1 MSTIVDDR
9 KEIYLINEENKWLD
23 FIAGI
28 NTIIVSNEDEFN
40 KFRKFLDDLGI
51 GKLLKNYRTFSAWKH
66 LAIINNKN
74 PNYLIFEFQ
83 ITKGLTFGYT
93 KESSKDWFGV
103 QPLTVK
109 DLESY
114 YKNSKLLN
122 KKNTNKLEPE
132 KEKYIDIKKN
142 NERSS
147 LEDGFEI
154 ER

>member
-9 KEIYLINEENKWLD
+9 KGIYLINEENKWLD

-28 NTIIVSNEDEFN
+28 NSIIVSNEEEFN

-51 GKLLKNYRTFSAWKH
+51 GKLLKDYRTFSAWKH

-93 KESSKDWFGV
+93 KESSKNWFGV
-103 QPLTVK
+103 EPLNVK
-109 DLESY
+109 DLESFY
-114 YKNSKLLN
+114 VNSKLLN
-122 KKNTNKLEPE
+122 MKFDKKNENELEE
-132 KEKYIDIKKN
+132 
-142 NERSS
+142 
-147 LEDGFEI
+147 EI
-154 ER
+154 EK

>member
-28 NTIIVSNEDEFN
+28 NSIIVSNEEEFN

-51 GKLLKNYRTFSAWKH
+51 GKLLKDYRTFSAWKH

-93 KESSKDWFGV
+93 KESSKNWFGV
-103 QPLTVK
+103 EPLNVK
-109 DLESY
+109 DLESFY
-114 YKNSKLLN
+114 VNSKLLN
-122 KKNTNKLEPE
+122 MKFDKKNENELEE
-132 KEKYIDIKKN
+132 
-142 NERSS
+142 
-147 LEDGFEI
+147 EI
-154 ER
+154 EK

>member
-23 FIAGI
+23 FIVGI
-28 NTIIVSNEDEFN
+28 NSIIVSNEEEFN

-51 GKLLKNYRTFSAWKH
+51 GKLLKDYRTFSAWKH

-93 KESSKDWFGV
+93 KESSKNWFGV
-103 QPLTVK
+103 EPLNVK
-109 DLESY
+109 DLESFY
-114 YKNSKLLN
+114 VNSKLLN
-122 KKNTNKLEPE
+122 MKFDKKNENELEE
-132 KEKYIDIKKN
+132 
-142 NERSS
+142 
-147 LEDGFEI
+147 EI
-154 ER
+154 EK

>member
-9 KEIYLINEENKWLD
+9 KEIYLINEGNKWLD

-28 NTIIVSNEDEFN
+28 NSIIVSNEEEFN

-51 GKLLKNYRTFSAWKH
+51 GKLLKDYRTFSAWKH

-93 KESSKDWFGV
+93 KESSKNWFGV
-103 QPLTVK
+103 EPLNVK
-109 DLESY
+109 DLESFY
-114 YKNSKLLN
+114 VNSKLLN
-122 KKNTNKLEPE
+122 MKFDKKNENELEE
-132 KEKYIDIKKN
+132 
-142 NERSS
+142 
-147 LEDGFEI
+147 EI
-154 ER
+154 EK

>member
-28 NTIIVSNEDEFN
+28 NSIIVSNEEEFN

-51 GKLLKNYRTFSAWKH
+51 GKLLKDYRTFSAWKH

-93 KESSKDWFGV
+93 KESSKNCFGV
-103 QPLTVK
+103 EPLNVK
-109 DLESY
+109 DLESFY
-114 YKNSKLLN
+114 VNSKLLN
-122 KKNTNKLEPE
+122 MKFDKKNENELEE
-132 KEKYIDIKKN
+132 
-142 NERSS
+142 
-147 LEDGFEI
+147 EI
-154 ER
+154 EK

>member
-28 NTIIVSNEDEFN
+28 NSIIVSNEEEFN

-51 GKLLKNYRTFSAWKH
+51 GKLLKDYRTFLAWKH

-93 KESSKDWFGV
+93 KESSKNWFGV
-103 QPLTVK
+103 EPLNVK
-109 DLESY
+109 DLESFY
-114 YKNSKLLN
+114 VNSKLLN
-122 KKNTNKLEPE
+122 MKFDKKNENELEE
-132 KEKYIDIKKN
+132 
-142 NERSS
+142 
-147 LEDGFEI
+147 EI
-154 ER
+154 EK

>member
-28 NTIIVSNEDEFN
+28 NSIIVSNEEEFN
-40 KFRKFLDDLGI
+40 KFRKFLDNLGI
-51 GKLLKNYRTFSAWKH
+51 GKLLKDYRTFSAWKH

-93 KESSKDWFGV
+93 KESSKNWFGV
-103 QPLTVK
+103 EPLNVK
-109 DLESY
+109 DLESFY
-114 YKNSKLLN
+114 VNSKLLN
-122 KKNTNKLEPE
+122 MKFDKKNENELEE
-132 KEKYIDIKKN
+132 
-142 NERSS
+142 
-147 LEDGFEI
+147 EI
-154 ER
+154 EK

>member
-28 NTIIVSNEDEFN
+28 NSIIVSNEDEFN

-51 GKLLKNYRTFSAWKH
+51 GKLLKDYRTFSAWKH

-93 KESSKDWFGV
+93 KESSKNWFGV
-103 QPLTVK
+103 EPLNVK
-109 DLESY
+109 DLESFY
-114 YKNSKLLN
+114 VNSKLLN
-122 KKNTNKLEPE
+122 MKFDKKNENELEE
-132 KEKYIDIKKN
+132 
-142 NERSS
+142 
-147 LEDGFEI
+147 EI
-154 ER
+154 EK

>member
-9 KEIYLINEENKWLD
+9 KDIYLINEENKWLD

-28 NTIIVSNEDEFN
+28 NSIIVSNEEEFN

-51 GKLLKNYRTFSAWKH
+51 GKLLKDYRTFSAWKH

-93 KESSKDWFGV
+93 KESSKNWFGV
-103 QPLTVK
+103 EPLNVK
-109 DLESY
+109 DLESFY
-114 YKNSKLLN
+114 VNSKLLN
-122 KKNTNKLEPE
+122 MKFDKKNENELEE
-132 KEKYIDIKKN
+132 
-142 NERSS
+142 
-147 LEDGFEI
+147 EI
-154 ER
+154 EK

>member
-28 NTIIVSNEDEFN
+28 NSIIVSNEEEFN

-51 GKLLKNYRTFSAWKH
+51 GKLLKDYRTFSAWKH

-83 ITKGLTFGYT
+83 ITKGLTFGYA
-93 KESSKDWFGV
+93 KESSKNWFGV
-103 QPLTVK
+103 EPLNVK
-109 DLESY
+109 DLESFY
-114 YKNSKLLN
+114 VNSKLLN
-122 KKNTNKLEPE
+122 MKFDKKNENELEE
-132 KEKYIDIKKN
+132 
-142 NERSS
+142 
-147 LEDGFEI
+147 EI
-154 ER
+154 EK